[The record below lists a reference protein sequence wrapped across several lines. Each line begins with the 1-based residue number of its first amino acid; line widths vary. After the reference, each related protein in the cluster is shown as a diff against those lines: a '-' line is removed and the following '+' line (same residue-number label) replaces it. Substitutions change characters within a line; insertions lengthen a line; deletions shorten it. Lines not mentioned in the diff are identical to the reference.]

1 MEYVNEKEPWE
12 RLVRGIVCQ
21 AVKDYRLAYLKEK
34 KGSTKVDPRLSTDSI
49 EKFFKSEWFYD
60 LTHLNGE
67 KVVKDL
73 SQTVEKINVKR
84 LDACI

>member
-49 EKFFKSEWFYD
+49 EKFFKGEWFYD